1 MPDVAKE
8 VRIVRA
14 HHRRVAVAS
23 AFLSVIGFVC
33 GCGGQEFDSVQ
44 AGRVVDREEAQSAD
58 AIRSSAAGSAVV
70 EPPSPAPQAALP
82 RPASVLPAPAAP
94 AALTGPVLVE
104 QGEDGVA
111 RPVPS
116 QPIALAAKSSGFEN
130 GPAE

>member
-82 RPASVLPAPAAP
+82 RPSNVLPAPAAH
-94 AALTGPVLVE
+94 TGPVLAE

-116 QPIALAAKSSGFEN
+116 QPIALAAKSTGFEN
-130 GPAE
+130 GPSE